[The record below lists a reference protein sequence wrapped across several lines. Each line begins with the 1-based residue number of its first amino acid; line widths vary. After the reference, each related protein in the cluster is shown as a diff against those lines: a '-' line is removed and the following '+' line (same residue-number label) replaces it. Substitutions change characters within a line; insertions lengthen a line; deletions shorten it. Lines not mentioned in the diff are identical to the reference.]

1 MTELPPVSPLDE
13 HNRKLV
19 GNVHPSDWTNP
30 EPSGRYNLV
39 VLGAGSAGLITAAV
53 AAGVGAKVALIE
65 RHYLGGDCLNVGCV
79 PSKGV
84 IRASRMVAEARR
96 ASKELGL
103 ELAPGARPDFGAAMA
118 RMRRIRAAISDEDAA
133 TRYRDELGVEV
144 FIGEARFTSQDTVEV
159 GGRTLRFKK
168 AVIATGARAA
178 DLPIE
183 GLAAA
188 GALTNET
195 VFNLTE
201 LPPRLGVIGAGPIGC
216 ELAQAFRRLGSDVT
230 VLHADD
236 HVLPREDADAARIIE
251 GRFLEE
257 GIRLVPNA
265 RIEKVETRGAEKIV
279 RFQRPDGRGDELA
292 VDEILV
298 AVGRTPNVED
308 MGLETVGVDHDPR
321 RGVVV
326 DDRLRTTNPRIF
338 AAGDV
343 CMDWKFTHAAD
354 AAAKIVVQN
363 ALFPGPKAKL
373 SSLVMPWCTYTDPE
387 VAHVGLYEHEARE
400 RGIPIDSYHVPLEQV
415 NRAVADGE
423 AEGFVKVH
431 TKKGSDQILGATIVA
446 SHAGEMIS
454 EVTLAMVGKLGLGKV
469 LQVIH
474 PYPTQAE
481 GIKRAAGLWRRATF
495 TARTR
500 AILER
505 WFAWVR

>member
-1 MTELPPVSPLDE
+1 M
-13 HNRKLV
+13 
-19 GNVHPSDWTNP
+19 
-30 EPSGRYNLV
+30 
-39 VLGAGSAGLITAAV
+39 LGAGSAGLITAAV

-201 LPPRLGVIGAGPIGC
+201 CPARLGVIGAGPIGC

-230 VLHADD
+230 VLHADE
-236 HVLPREDADAARIIE
+236 HILPREDADAARIVE
-251 GRFLEE
+251 QRFREE
-257 GIRLVPNA
+257 AIRLLPSC
-265 RIEKVETRGAEKIV
+265 RIEKVELRDGEKVI
-279 RFQRPDGRGDELA
+279 RFLHPDGRGDEIA

-308 MGLETVGVDHDPR
+308 MGLETAGVEYDLR
-321 RGVVV
+321 AGVKV
-326 DDRLRTTNPRIF
+326 DDRLRTTNRRIF

-343 CMDWKFTHAAD
+343 CMSWQFTHAAD
-354 AAAKIVVQN
+354 AAAKIVFQN

-387 VAHVGLYEHEARE
+387 VAHVGLYPHEAE
-400 RGIPIDSYHVPLEQV
+400 ARGIAIDSYTVPLEQV

-431 TKKGSDQILGATIVA
+431 TRKGSDQILGATIVA
-446 SHAGEMIS
+446 AHAGEMIS
-454 EVTLAMVGKLGLGKV
+454 EVTLAMVGRLGLSKI

-481 GIKRAAGLWRRATF
+481 GIKRAAGLWRRETF
-495 TARTR
+495 TPRTKAFLTR
-500 AILER
+500 F
-505 WFAWVR
+505 FAWRR